1 MPIITEALSPFQ
13 LMPCLCFN
21 ESLQQNGFEWKVD
34 RSLECRDQ
42 SGSYKHVKYQNA
54 DKCLGG
60 GGCKYTIKLPS
71 NEDPGD
77 IYRLAGWILRLA
89 GRDPSQGIVVV
100 A

>member
-42 SGSYKHVKYQNA
+42 CGSYKHVKYQNA

-60 GGCKYTIKLPS
+60 GGASVQS
-71 NEDPGD
+71 NSPQMKT
-77 IYRLAGWILRLA
+77 RVTFTA
-89 GRDPSQGIVVV
+89 SQVGFSGSPDVTQARVL
-100 A
+100 